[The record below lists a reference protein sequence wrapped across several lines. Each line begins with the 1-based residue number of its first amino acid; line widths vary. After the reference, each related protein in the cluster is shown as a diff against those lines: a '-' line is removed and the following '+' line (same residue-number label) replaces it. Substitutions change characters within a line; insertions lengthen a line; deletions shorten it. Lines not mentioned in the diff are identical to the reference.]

1 MADCMTKCISAN
13 AQKSGKIVTKVG
25 VCNAAGLTT
34 HVRDPK
40 IQQQVDSTQF
50 ETQMT
55 SRFDDPSYYYG
66 TVTP

>member
-13 AQKSGKIVTKVG
+13 AQKSGRIVTKVG

-40 IQQQVDSTQF
+40 IQEQGDSAEF
-50 ETQMT
+50 ETRCT
-55 SRFDDPSYYYG
+55 DRFDDPSYYYG
-66 TVTP
+66 SGV